1 MTNYDK
7 IKSMKIKKLAEF
19 LIREIGIPTYANDGD
34 GYIDEWEED
43 KFLCSDGKMFDRKDF
58 AICHELK
65 WLNEEERK

>member
-7 IKSMKIKKLAEF
+7 IKSMKIEKIAEF

-34 GYIDEWEED
+34 GFIDEWEED
-43 KFLCSDGKMFDRKDF
+43 KFLCSDGKMFDLKDI